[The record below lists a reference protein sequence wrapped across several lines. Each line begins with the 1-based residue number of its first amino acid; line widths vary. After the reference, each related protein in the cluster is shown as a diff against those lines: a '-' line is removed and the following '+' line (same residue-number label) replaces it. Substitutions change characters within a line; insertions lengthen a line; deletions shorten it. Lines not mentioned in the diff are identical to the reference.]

1 MSGRDERG
9 DRRGGR
15 RRRRRSPRMRSI
27 ASTGRSLT
35 RRDRLARAHELQ
47 PAGRPAPAS
56 APRAEVDQHERLL
69 GRDHQRVVRE
79 AVRGALVRHARAPD
93 PAHAHERLDQVVESG
108 GRVVLDRRGAHHE
121 LAALGSEP
129 SEMAV
134 VLRACVVEVRQ
145 VAPVVDDALR
155 VRVGEPHAS
164 QRRVL
169 ERRPPIGDPPEL
181 GDVRHG
187 VAYARITPR
196 TSSRFSLI
204 SASESASRFRRRSG
218 SVFEGRTLKCQSSK
232 SIEIPSRCETRPPS
246 AA

>member
-1 MSGRDERG
+1 MPGSGDERG
-9 DRRGGR
+9 DRTAENVVGVVGLAEDALDCLDRPLAHSTRSPSLEGTNCGPQVVRHR
-15 RRRRRSPRMRSI
+15 RR
-27 ASTGRSLT
+27 T
-35 RRDRLARAHELQ
+35 
-47 PAGRPAPAS
+47 
-56 APRAEVDQHERLL
+56 PRAEVDQHERLL

-108 GRVVLDRRGAHHE
+108 RRVVLDRRCAHHE

-145 VAPVVDDALR
+145 VPPVVDDALR

-169 ERRPPIGDPPEL
+169 EGRPPIGDAPEF
-181 GDVRHG
+181 GDVRHRAPLRTDHSENL
-187 VAYARITPR
+187 VALLGHQRLR
-196 TSSRFSLI
+196 ERFEVQAQEWL
-204 SASESASRFRRRSG
+204 RVRG
-218 SVFEGRTLKCQSSK
+218 SDVEVPVVEVDRDSV
-232 SIEIPSRCETRPPS
+232 EV
-246 AA
+246 